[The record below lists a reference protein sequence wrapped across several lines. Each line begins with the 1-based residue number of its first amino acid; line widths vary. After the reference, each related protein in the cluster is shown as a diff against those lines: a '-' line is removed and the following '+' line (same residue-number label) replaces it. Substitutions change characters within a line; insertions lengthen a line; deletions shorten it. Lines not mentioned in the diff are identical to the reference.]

1 MLWHILF
8 FLCLILM
15 SNGLVA
21 QALYALFFPAVV
33 VIPLCR
39 GNILSLGREENM
51 PPGVHIGQGGN
62 NKRRMAAL

>member
-1 MLWHILF
+1 
-8 FLCLILM
+8 M
-15 SNGLVA
+15 SNGQVA

-62 NKRRMAAL
+62 NKRRKAAL